1 MSRCLA
7 FNQKGR
13 PCCNYGSVVSSTED
27 AITYAPTCHAHRNY
41 FKSKKNVENWK
52 FRIVRSMF
60 WYSYRYDIFI
70 SKKNI
75 VDILLAALAS
85 GVISLKRT
93 DLLVDETMKL
103 ENSVD
108 YSGYVTSRI
117 APYIK

>member
-13 PCCNYGSVVSSTED
+13 PCCNYGYIVSADED

-41 FKSKKNVENWK
+41 FKSKVNVDAWK
-52 FRIVRSMF
+52 FCIVRSMF
-60 WYSYRYDIFI
+60 WYSYRYDTYI
-70 SKKNI
+70 SKRYI
-75 VDILLAALAS
+75 VDILLAALKV
-85 GVISLKRT
+85 GVVSLEIT
-93 DLLVDETMKL
+93 DLLVDETMKC
-103 ENSVD
+103 ENSED